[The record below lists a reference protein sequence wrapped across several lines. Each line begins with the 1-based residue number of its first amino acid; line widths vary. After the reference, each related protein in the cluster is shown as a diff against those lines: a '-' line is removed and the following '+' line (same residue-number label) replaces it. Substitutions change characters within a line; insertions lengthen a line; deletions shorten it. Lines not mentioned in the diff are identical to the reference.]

1 MAIPA
6 QIKIQNKNLPNTPGV
21 YVMKGARGKILYIGK
36 ATSLKNRVASYFTR
50 PSPARIAEMVRRIR
64 RIDYE
69 RTGTAIEALI
79 LEANLIKKHQPPYNV
94 LERDDK
100 SFLYVVITKDQ
111 YPRLLFVRG
120 HELEREGERAYKVV
134 FGPYTSAASLKA
146 SLELIRKI
154 FPWSS
159 CEPPVP
165 SPRDTDRNSADKNRS
180 EPRDGAGKQKR
191 PCFNY
196 HLRRCPGVC
205 IGAIS
210 RRSYGAII
218 KNVILFLEGKRG
230 GIMRRLEREMKRTAG
245 REDFEQAAK
254 LRNQLRALEH
264 IQDIAIIKRDFYEEP
279 HAEESVNIF
288 GRIEGYDIS
297 NIGGAQA
304 VGSMVVFEN
313 GEPKKSDYRKFRI
326 KTVRGSNDVAML
338 TEVLRRRFGNTDWP
352 KPDIMLIDGGK
363 GQVNAARLVL
373 AEAGVKIPVIGIAK
387 GPDRKKDEFIYERGN
402 WELARITELYSYILK
417 HVRDE
422 SHRFAIRYHRRVRG
436 REFLD

>member
-1 MAIPA
+1 MSIPA
-6 QIKIQNKNLPNTPGV
+6 TVKFQGRKLPNAPGV
-21 YVMKGARGKILYIGK
+21 YIMKDARGQILYIGK
-36 ATSLKNRVASYFTR
+36 ATSLKNRVGSYFTR
-50 PSPARIAEMVRRIR
+50 PSSARIAEMVSRIR

-94 LERDDK
+94 LERDDT
-100 SFLYVVITKDQ
+100 SFLYVVLTKDV
-111 YPRLLFVRG
+111 YPRLMFVRG
-120 HELEREGERAYKVV
+120 HELERVGERAYKVV

-159 CEPPVP
+159 CEP
-165 SPRDTDRNSADKNRS
+165 
-180 EPRDGAGKQKR
+180 GQKR

-205 IGAIS
+205 IGAIL
-210 RRSYGAII
+210 RRAYGAIVR
-218 KNVILFLEGKRG
+218 NVILFLQGKKG
-230 GIMRRLEREMKRTAG
+230 LIMRRYEREMKLAAG
-245 REDFEQAAK
+245 REDFEQATK
-254 LRNQLRALEH
+254 LRNELRALEH
-264 IQDIAIIKRDFYEEP
+264 IQDVAIIKRDFYEEP
-279 HAEESVNIF
+279 RAEESINIF

-313 GEPKKSDYRKFRI
+313 GEPKKSNYRKFRI

-338 TEVLRRRFGNTDWP
+338 AEVLRRRFGNADWP
-352 KPDIMLIDGGK
+352 KPDIVLIDGGK
-363 GQVNAARLVL
+363 GQVATARLAL
-373 AEAGVKIPVIGIAK
+373 AKVGLKVPTIGIAK

-422 SHRFAIRYHRRVRG
+422 SHRFAISYHRRLRG
-436 REFLD
+436 QEFLD

>member
-1 MAIPA
+1 M
-6 QIKIQNKNLPNTPGV
+6 LPNAPGV
-21 YVMKGARGKILYIGK
+21 YLMKDARGKILYIGK
-36 ATSLKNRVASYFTR
+36 ATSLKNRVGSYFTR
-50 PSPARIAEMVRRIR
+50 PSSARIAEMVRRIR

-100 SFLYVVITKDQ
+100 SFLYVVITKDA
-111 YPRLLFVRG
+111 YPRLMFVRG
-120 HELEREGERAYKVV
+120 HELDRAGEGAYKAV
-134 FGPYTSAASLKA
+134 FGPYTSTASLKA

-159 CEPPVP
+159 CEP
-165 SPRDTDRNSADKNRS
+165 
-180 EPRDGAGKQKR
+180 GQKR

-210 RRSYGAII
+210 RRAYGGIVR
-218 KNVILFLEGKRG
+218 NVILFLQGKYGLIVRK
-230 GIMRRLEREMKRTAG
+230 LEREMKRAAAQ
-245 REDFEQAAK
+245 EEFERAAA

-279 HAEESVNIF
+279 HAEESVNVF

-313 GEPKKSDYRKFRI
+313 GEPKKSEYRKFRI
-326 KTVRGSNDVAML
+326 KTVHGSNDVAML
-338 TEVLRRRFGNTDWP
+338 AEVLRRRFANTDWP
-352 KPDIMLIDGGK
+352 KPDIILIDGGP
-363 GQVNAARLVL
+363 GQVNAARRAL
-373 AEAGVKIPVIGIAK
+373 AEAGAKIPIIGIAK

-422 SHRFAIRYHRRVRG
+422 SHRFAIRYHRRIRG
-436 REFLD
+436 REFLA